1 MNDCEKVES
10 LAARWADGELTDTE
24 RAQVRSHLD
33 RCDVCRD
40 DLHAQHAARAAVRA
54 HGPLLAARDAAP
66 PALRERCA
74 RAAREPRLARRRRV
88 MAAVAATLVLVA
100 GGWTLHVV
108 TERSTAVLAAQLA
121 ADHVKCHA
129 IQGDVGVLEAD
140 VVQQH
145 LLARYGFDAK
155 VPPSSPAH
163 RFRLIGARRCLTG
176 EGTNAHVLY
185 EVDNHP
191 VSLYLLP
198 GDSRPPATLDALG
211 RHAVLWSRHNGTYV
225 LVADRDVADLARLS
239 AYVQQATR

>member
-24 RAQVRSHLD
+24 RAQVSAHLD
-33 RCDVCRD
+33 HCEVCRD
-40 DLHAQHAARAAVRA
+40 DLHAQRAARTALRA
-54 HGPLLAARDAAP
+54 HGPELSARDDAP

-74 RAAREPRLARRRRV
+74 RAAHEARLARRRRV
-88 MAAVAATLVLVA
+88 TGAVAATLVLAA
-100 GGWTLHVV
+100 GGWTLHVA

-129 IQGDVGVLEAD
+129 IQDDEGVLEAD

-145 LLARYGFDAK
+145 LLTRYGFDAK

-185 EVDNHP
+185 EAGDRP

-198 GDSRPPATLDALG
+198 GDSRPPATVDALG
-211 RHAVLWSRHNGTYV
+211 RRAVLWSRHNGTYV
-225 LVADRDVADLARLS
+225 LVADREVADFPRLS